1 MSHESRG
8 GEPLVARQDRAQW
21 RASRVEATDDPRP
34 TRHAR
39 STSPGGRA
47 CPRPPR
53 FAVGRAPRGAPP
65 AAGRRHARRGRQARG
80 GRRHGGDRRR
90 GRHEQDSR
98 LPALRRPGRA
108 PRRGLQPGRRAA
120 AVETPRGDR
129 EQQLP
134 AGDGGRGDRDLP
146 GLPRGRPRALPVRR
160 APAERRPADRGRPGQ
175 QPLRPRR
182 RAGRG
187 RRVRRPAGGR
197 PRSGGRRAVGPRRR
211 RPGPFGR
218 RLVAA
223 RRAPHAPQR
232 TRCSSDRSGLGRPLR
247 RREHPSGGQVTS
259 SLPGTVDPQKIQE
272 VLDGRWAHVRRDARE
287 NLRDEEFLPVYGET
301 MQEAR
306 ERVTRMSK
314 RLADSGRVGLGFPKE
329 YGGESDSGG
338 SVTSIEMLAF
348 GDLSLMVKAGV
359 QWGLFGGALQLLG
372 TKRQHDKYLRDVMSF
387 DLPGCFAMTETGHGS
402 DVQQLRTTCTYDPAT
417 QTFDLHTPHQAAR
430 KDYIGNAAKDGRMA
444 VVFAQ
449 LITQGKNRGVHA
461 WLVPIRDENGNP
473 MPGVTIGDDGPKA
486 GLLGVDNGRLT
497 FDHVTVPR
505 DMLLDRYG
513 QVAEDGTYTSS
524 IENETRRFFTM
535 LGTLVRGRVSVG
547 GSAASATKLALDI
560 AVRYGDV
567 RRQFAAPGDDR
578 EIVIND
584 YLVHQRKLLPA
595 LATSYGL
602 HFAQGELV
610 ELMHDVQGAADLD
623 EGAQR
628 ELESR
633 AAGLKVAQ
641 TWHATRTIQMCREAC
656 GGAGYLQENRL
667 PHLKADTDVFTT
679 FEGDNT
685 VLLQLVA
692 KGLLTGYRDTFG
704 SLDGWGRVGF
714 IADMVRET
722 VLERTAARA
731 LIARLVD
738 AVPGRDDE
746 VPMLDR
752 GWQLKMFEFREKH
765 SLEGAIRRLRKNST
779 TEGMAPFDMF
789 NDVQDHVLKTAQ
801 THIDRIVLE
810 ALVAGIERTPDPA
823 AKALLGRVC
832 DLYALSTIEADKG
845 WFLEHGRLTPTRA
858 KALTGAVND
867 LLKQLRPHMRTLV
880 DAFAIPDAWLNC
892 AIVAEEPGRQ
902 ETMAEHDAALRAAG
916 AQPQA
921 DATATDLEMAPAQ

>member
-1 MSHESRG
+1 
-8 GEPLVARQDRAQW
+8 L
-21 RASRVEATDDPRP
+21 T
-34 TRHAR
+34 
-39 STSPGGRA
+39 TS
-47 CPRPPR
+47 
-53 FAVGRAPRGAPP
+53 
-65 AAGRRHARRGRQARG
+65 
-80 GRRHGGDRRR
+80 
-90 GRHEQDSR
+90 
-98 LPALRRPGRA
+98 LPA
-108 PRRGLQPGRRAA
+108 
-120 AVETPRGDR
+120 
-129 EQQLP
+129 
-134 AGDGGRGDRDLP
+134 
-146 GLPRGRPRALPVRR
+146 
-160 APAERRPADRGRPGQ
+160 
-175 QPLRPRR
+175 
-182 RAGRG
+182 
-187 RRVRRPAGGR
+187 
-197 PRSGGRRAVGPRRR
+197 S
-211 RPGPFGR
+211 
-218 RLVAA
+218 
-223 RRAPHAPQR
+223 
-232 TRCSSDRSGLGRPLR
+232 
-247 RREHPSGGQVTS
+247 
-259 SLPGTVDPQKIQE
+259 VDPKALQDI
-272 VLDGRWAHVRRDARE
+272 LDGRWAHIRRDARE
-287 NLRDEEFLPVYGET
+287 NLRDPDFLPVYGESV
-301 MQEAR
+301 QEAR
-306 ERVTRMSK
+306 ERVTRAARK
-314 RLADSGRVGLGFPKE
+314 LAESGRVGFGFPKE
-329 YGGESDSGG
+329 YGGEDDAGG
-338 SVTSIEMLAF
+338 SVSSIEMLAF

-372 TKRQHDKYLRDVMSF
+372 SKRQHDEYLRDVMSF

-417 QTFDLHTPHQAAR
+417 QCFDLHTPHQAAR

-449 LITQGKNRGVHA
+449 LITQGKNHGVHA
-461 WLVPIRDENGNP
+461 WLVPIRDEQGNP
-473 MPGVTIGDDGPKA
+473 MPGITIGDDGAKA
-486 GLLGVDNGRLT
+486 GLNGVDNGRLT
-497 FDHVTVPR
+497 FDHVQVPR

-524 IENETRRFFTM
+524 IEHETRRFFTM

-547 GSAASATKLALDI
+547 GSAGSATKLALDI
-560 AVRYGDV
+560 ATRYGDV
-567 RRQFAAPGDDR
+567 RRQFAAPGEDR

-595 LATSYGL
+595 LAKTYAL

-610 ELMHDVQGAADLD
+610 ETMHDVQTAVHVHGQEID
-623 EGAQR
+623 EHAQR

-641 TWHATRTIQMCREAC
+641 TWHATQAIQMCREAC

-704 SLDGWGRVGF
+704 SLEGWGKIGF

-765 SLEGAIRRLRKNST
+765 ALEGAIRRLRKNST
-779 TEGMAPFDMF
+779 MEGMAPFDMF

-810 ALVAGIERTPDPA
+810 AFVAGVDRTTDPA
-823 AKALLGRVC
+823 ARQLLDTLC

-845 WFLEHGRLTPTRA
+845 WFLEHGQLTPARA
-858 KALTGAVND
+858 KLLTGTVNQ
-867 LLKQLRPHMRTLV
+867 LLKQLRPHLVTLV
-880 DAFAIPDAWLNC
+880 DGFGIP
-892 AIVAEEPGRQ
+892 AEWKAAQILEEEADRQ
-902 ETMAEHDAALRAAG
+902 EAMAARDAELRAASG
-916 AQPQA
+916 ESTP
-921 DATATDLEMAPAQ
+921 DGTATALEVAPAQ

>member
-1 MSHESRG
+1 
-8 GEPLVARQDRAQW
+8 
-21 RASRVEATDDPRP
+21 
-34 TRHAR
+34 
-39 STSPGGRA
+39 
-47 CPRPPR
+47 
-53 FAVGRAPRGAPP
+53 
-65 AAGRRHARRGRQARG
+65 
-80 GRRHGGDRRR
+80 
-90 GRHEQDSR
+90 
-98 LPALRRPGRA
+98 
-108 PRRGLQPGRRAA
+108 
-120 AVETPRGDR
+120 
-129 EQQLP
+129 
-134 AGDGGRGDRDLP
+134 
-146 GLPRGRPRALPVRR
+146 
-160 APAERRPADRGRPGQ
+160 
-175 QPLRPRR
+175 
-182 RAGRG
+182 
-187 RRVRRPAGGR
+187 
-197 PRSGGRRAVGPRRR
+197 
-211 RPGPFGR
+211 
-218 RLVAA
+218 
-223 RRAPHAPQR
+223 
-232 TRCSSDRSGLGRPLR
+232 
-247 RREHPSGGQVTS
+247 VTT
-259 SLPGTVDPQKIQE
+259 SLPTSVDPKAIQE
-272 VLDGRWAHVRRDARE
+272 VLDGRWAHVRQDARE
-287 NLRDEEFLPVYGET
+287 NLDDPDFLPVYGESV
-301 MQEAR
+301 QEAR
-306 ERVTRMSK
+306 ERVTRAAK
-314 RLADSGRVGLGFPKE
+314 KLADSGRVGLGFPKE
-329 YGGESDSGG
+329 FGGEDDSGG

-372 TKRQHDKYLRDVMSF
+372 TRRQHEKYLRDVMSF

-417 QTFDLHTPHQAAR
+417 ETFDLHTPHQAAR

-449 LITQGKNRGVHA
+449 LITQGKNHGVHA
-461 WLVPIRDENGNP
+461 WLVPIRDEDGTP
-473 MPGVTIGDDGPKA
+473 CRGVTIGDDGPKA
-486 GLLGVDNGRLT
+486 GLNGVDNGRLT

-513 QVAEDGTYTSS
+513 QVAADGTYTSS

-560 AVRYGDV
+560 AARYGDV
-567 RRQFAAPGDDR
+567 RRQFAAPGEER
-578 EIVIND
+578 EIVVND

-595 LATSYGL
+595 LATTYAL

-610 ELMHDVQGAADLD
+610 STMHDVQSAPDLD
-623 EGAQR
+623 EEAQR

-641 TWHATRTIQMCREAC
+641 TWHATRTIEMCREAC

-692 KGLLTGYRDTFG
+692 KGLLTGYRDAFG
-704 SLDGWGRVGF
+704 SLEGWGKVGF

-779 TEGMAPFDMF
+779 RQGMAPFDMF
-789 NDVQDHVLKTAQ
+789 NDVQDHVLTTAQ
-801 THIDRIVLE
+801 THIDRVVLE
-810 ALVAGIERTPDPA
+810 AFVAGVDRTRDA
-823 AKALLGRVC
+823 DAKALLDALC

-845 WFLEHGRLTPTRA
+845 WFLEHGQLTPARA
-858 KALTGAVND
+858 KHLTSTVNQ
-867 LLKQLRPHMRTLV
+867 LIRELRPHLITLV
-880 DAFAIPDAWLNC
+880 DAFAIPAGWKAAQIL
-892 AIVAEEPGRQ
+892 EEEADRQ
-902 ETMAEHDAALRAAG
+902 EAMAARDAEVRTEAEG
-916 AQPQA
+916 AQA
-921 DATATDLEMAPAQ
+921 SGESATDLEVAPAQ

>member
-1 MSHESRG
+1 
-8 GEPLVARQDRAQW
+8 V
-21 RASRVEATDDPRP
+21 T
-34 TRHAR
+34 
-39 STSPGGRA
+39 ST
-47 CPRPPR
+47 
-53 FAVGRAPRGAPP
+53 
-65 AAGRRHARRGRQARG
+65 
-80 GRRHGGDRRR
+80 
-90 GRHEQDSR
+90 
-98 LPALRRPGRA
+98 
-108 PRRGLQPGRRAA
+108 
-120 AVETPRGDR
+120 
-129 EQQLP
+129 
-134 AGDGGRGDRDLP
+134 LP
-146 GLPRGRPRALPVRR
+146 G
-160 APAERRPADRGRPGQ
+160 
-175 QPLRPRR
+175 
-182 RAGRG
+182 
-187 RRVRRPAGGR
+187 
-197 PRSGGRRAVGPRRR
+197 S
-211 RPGPFGR
+211 
-218 RLVAA
+218 
-223 RRAPHAPQR
+223 
-232 TRCSSDRSGLGRPLR
+232 
-247 RREHPSGGQVTS
+247 
-259 SLPGTVDPQKIQE
+259 VDPKVLQE

-287 NLRDEEFLPVYGET
+287 NLHDPDFLPVYGES

-306 ERVTRMSK
+306 ERVTRAAK
-314 RLADSGRVGLGFPKE
+314 KLAESGRVGFGFPKE
-329 YGGESDSGG
+329 YGGDDDSGG
-338 SVTSIEMLAF
+338 SVSAIEMLAF

-372 TKRQHDKYLRDVMSF
+372 TRKHHDQYLRDVMSF

-417 QTFDLHTPHQAAR
+417 QCFDLHTPHQAAR

-449 LITQGKNRGVHA
+449 LITQGKNHGVHA
-461 WLVPIRDENGNP
+461 WLVPIRDEQGNP

-486 GLLGVDNGRLT
+486 GLNGVDNGRLT
-497 FDHVTVPR
+497 FDHVQVPR

-513 QVAEDGTYTSS
+513 QVAADGTYTSS

-547 GSAASATKLALDI
+547 GAAASATQLALDI

-567 RRQFAAPGDDR
+567 RRQFAAPGEER
-578 EIVIND
+578 EIVVND

-595 LATSYGL
+595 LAKTYAL
-602 HFAQGELV
+602 RFAQNELV
-610 ELMHDVQGAADLD
+610 ETMHDVQTAVHVHGQLID
-623 EGAQR
+623 EPAQR

-641 TWHATRTIQMCREAC
+641 TWHATQTIQMCREAC

-704 SLDGWGRVGF
+704 SLDGWGRIGF

-765 SLEGAIRRLRKNST
+765 ALEGAIRRLRKNST

-810 ALVAGIERTPDPA
+810 AFVAGVDKTTDPA
-823 AKALLGRVC
+823 AKQLLDTLC
-832 DLYALSTIEADKG
+832 DLYALSTIEADKA
-845 WFLEHGRLTPTRA
+845 WFLEHGRLTPARA
-858 KALTGAVND
+858 KLLTATVNQ
-867 LLKQLRPHMRTLV
+867 LLRDLRPHVRTLV
-880 DAFAIPDAWLNC
+880 DAFDIP
-892 AIVAEEPGRQ
+892 AEWKAAKILEEEADRQ
-902 ETMAEHDAALRAAG
+902 EAMAARDAELRAATG
-916 AQPQA
+916 EGTPEGT
-921 DATATDLEMAPAQ
+921 ATALEVAPAQ

>member
-1 MSHESRG
+1 
-8 GEPLVARQDRAQW
+8 V
-21 RASRVEATDDPRP
+21 T
-34 TRHAR
+34 
-39 STSPGGRA
+39 ST
-47 CPRPPR
+47 
-53 FAVGRAPRGAPP
+53 
-65 AAGRRHARRGRQARG
+65 
-80 GRRHGGDRRR
+80 
-90 GRHEQDSR
+90 
-98 LPALRRPGRA
+98 LPA
-108 PRRGLQPGRRAA
+108 
-120 AVETPRGDR
+120 
-129 EQQLP
+129 
-134 AGDGGRGDRDLP
+134 
-146 GLPRGRPRALPVRR
+146 
-160 APAERRPADRGRPGQ
+160 
-175 QPLRPRR
+175 
-182 RAGRG
+182 
-187 RRVRRPAGGR
+187 
-197 PRSGGRRAVGPRRR
+197 S
-211 RPGPFGR
+211 
-218 RLVAA
+218 
-223 RRAPHAPQR
+223 
-232 TRCSSDRSGLGRPLR
+232 
-247 RREHPSGGQVTS
+247 
-259 SLPGTVDPQKIQE
+259 VDAKAIQE

-287 NLRDEEFLPVYGET
+287 NLRDPDFLPVYGESV
-301 MQEAR
+301 QEAR
-306 ERVTRMSK
+306 ERVTRAAK
-314 RLADSGRVGLGFPKE
+314 KLADSGRVGFGFPKE
-329 YGGESDSGG
+329 YGGEDDSGG

-417 QTFDLHTPHQAAR
+417 ETFDLHTPHQAAR

-449 LITQGKNRGVHA
+449 LITQGKNHGVHA
-461 WLVPIRDENGNP
+461 WLVPIRNEDGTP
-473 MPGVTIGDDGPKA
+473 CTGVTIGDDGPKA
-486 GLLGVDNGRLT
+486 GLNGVDNGRLT

-513 QVAEDGTYTSS
+513 QVAADGTYTSS

-547 GSAASATKLALDI
+547 GAAASATKLALDI

-567 RRQFAAPGDDR
+567 RRQFAAPGEDR

-595 LATSYGL
+595 LATTYGL

-610 ELMHDVQGAADLD
+610 ATMHDIQGAADLD
-623 EGAQR
+623 EDAQR

-704 SLDGWGRVGF
+704 SLEGWGKVGF

-731 LIARLVD
+731 LIARLID
-738 AVPGRDDE
+738 AVPGRDDD

-765 SLEGAIRRLRKNST
+765 SLEGAIKRLRKNST
-779 TEGMAPFDMF
+779 TDGMAPFDMF

-801 THIDRIVLE
+801 THIERVVLE
-810 ALVAGIERTPDPA
+810 AFVAGVDRTTDSA
-823 AKALLGRVC
+823 AKELLDKLC
-832 DLYALSTIEADKG
+832 DLYALSGIEADKA
-845 WFLEHGRLTPTRA
+845 WFLEHGQLTPSRA
-858 KALTGAVND
+858 KLLTSTVNQ
-867 LLKQLRPHMRTLV
+867 LHKELRPHVLTLV
-880 DAFAIPDAWLNC
+880 DAFAIP
-892 AIVAEEPGRQ
+892 AEWKAAQILDEEAGRQ
-902 ETMAEHDAALRAAG
+902 EAMAARDSEVRTQAEGSQAPDAS
-916 AQPQA
+916 
-921 DATATDLEMAPAQ
+921 ATDLEVAPAQ

>member
-1 MSHESRG
+1 
-8 GEPLVARQDRAQW
+8 L
-21 RASRVEATDDPRP
+21 T
-34 TRHAR
+34 
-39 STSPGGRA
+39 TS
-47 CPRPPR
+47 
-53 FAVGRAPRGAPP
+53 
-65 AAGRRHARRGRQARG
+65 
-80 GRRHGGDRRR
+80 
-90 GRHEQDSR
+90 
-98 LPALRRPGRA
+98 LPA
-108 PRRGLQPGRRAA
+108 
-120 AVETPRGDR
+120 
-129 EQQLP
+129 
-134 AGDGGRGDRDLP
+134 
-146 GLPRGRPRALPVRR
+146 
-160 APAERRPADRGRPGQ
+160 
-175 QPLRPRR
+175 
-182 RAGRG
+182 
-187 RRVRRPAGGR
+187 
-197 PRSGGRRAVGPRRR
+197 S
-211 RPGPFGR
+211 
-218 RLVAA
+218 
-223 RRAPHAPQR
+223 
-232 TRCSSDRSGLGRPLR
+232 
-247 RREHPSGGQVTS
+247 
-259 SLPGTVDPQKIQE
+259 VDPKALQDI
-272 VLDGRWAHVRRDARE
+272 LDGRWAHIRRDARE
-287 NLRDEEFLPVYGET
+287 NLRDPDFLPVYGESV
-301 MQEAR
+301 QEAR
-306 ERVTRMSK
+306 ERVTRAARK
-314 RLADSGRVGLGFPKE
+314 LAESGRVGFGFPKA
-329 YGGESDSGG
+329 YGGEDDAGG
-338 SVTSIEMLAF
+338 SVSSIEMLAF

-372 TKRQHDKYLRDVMSF
+372 SKRQHDEYLRDVMSF

-417 QTFDLHTPHQAAR
+417 QCFDLHTPHQAAR

-449 LITQGKNRGVHA
+449 LITRGKNHGVHA
-461 WLVPIRDENGNP
+461 WLVPIRDERGNP
-473 MPGVTIGDDGPKA
+473 MPGITIGDDGAKA
-486 GLLGVDNGRLT
+486 GLNGVDNGRLT
-497 FDHVTVPR
+497 FDHVQVPR

-524 IENETRRFFTM
+524 IEHETRRFFTM

-547 GSAASATKLALDI
+547 GSAGSATKLALDI
-560 AVRYGDV
+560 ATRYGDV
-567 RRQFAAPGDDR
+567 RRQFAAPGEDR

-595 LATSYGL
+595 LAKTYAL

-610 ELMHDVQGAADLD
+610 ETMHDVQTAVHVHGQEID
-623 EGAQR
+623 EHVQR

-704 SLDGWGRVGF
+704 SLEGWGKIGF

-765 SLEGAIRRLRKNST
+765 ALEGAIRRLRKNST
-779 TEGMAPFDMF
+779 MEGMAPFDMF

-810 ALVAGIERTPDPA
+810 AFVAGVDRTTDPA
-823 AKALLGRVC
+823 ARRLLDTLC

-845 WFLEHGRLTPTRA
+845 WFLEHGQLTPARA
-858 KALTGAVND
+858 KLLTGTVNQ
-867 LLKQLRPHMRTLV
+867 LLKQLRPHLVTLV
-880 DAFAIPDAWLNC
+880 DGFGIP
-892 AIVAEEPGRQ
+892 AEWKAAQILEEEADRQ
-902 ETMAEHDAALRAAG
+902 EAMAARDAELRAASG
-916 AQPQA
+916 ESTP
-921 DATATDLEMAPAQ
+921 DGTATALEVAPAQ